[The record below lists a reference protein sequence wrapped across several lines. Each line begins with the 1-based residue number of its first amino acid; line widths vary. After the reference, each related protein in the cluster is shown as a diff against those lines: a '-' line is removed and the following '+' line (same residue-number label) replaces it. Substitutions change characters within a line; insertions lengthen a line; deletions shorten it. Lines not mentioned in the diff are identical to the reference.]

1 MIRSPHHAVLN
12 LWNFGSFSWLKRANV
27 EDMPFQ
33 ILSDPKLDWMKR
45 YSAVAE
51 NDRWSMSILVF
62 GTDGVIQALR
72 REVEPS
78 QASQLVTTILQSMK
92 GQ

>member
-1 MIRSPHHAVLN
+1 M
-12 LWNFGSFSWLKRANV
+12 
-27 EDMPFQ
+27 EDMPLQ

-45 YSAVAE
+45 YSAITE
-51 NDRWSMSILVF
+51 NDRWSMSILAF
-62 GTDGVIQALR
+62 GTDGVIKTLR

-92 GQ
+92 EQ

>member
-1 MIRSPHHAVLN
+1 M
-12 LWNFGSFSWLKRANV
+12 

-45 YSAVAE
+45 YSAVSE

-62 GTDGVIQALR
+62 GTDGVIQTLR
-72 REVEPS
+72 REVVPS

-92 GQ
+92 EQ